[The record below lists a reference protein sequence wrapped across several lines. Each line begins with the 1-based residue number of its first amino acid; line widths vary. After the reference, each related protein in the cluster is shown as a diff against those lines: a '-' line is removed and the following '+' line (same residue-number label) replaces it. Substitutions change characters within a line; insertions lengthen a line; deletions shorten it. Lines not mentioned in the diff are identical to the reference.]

1 MIKKIFHYL
10 CVLIAGALFSA
21 LLLLI
26 YQQLFLL
33 CYQINLLAPQTYAS
47 ISNYWNDGGVIH
59 TGDIFMLLGII
70 SYFPIVFW
78 IWRRLAKYQY
88 MNLIMKP
95 LSWISNRGLDK
106 YSAGMPEVN
115 IKNLKIEEK
124 KTIEQLVQERI
135 ELENKKNP
143 QKADSAEFRKEIVEK
158 IENEIN

>member
-1 MIKKIFHYL
+1 
-10 CVLIAGALFSA
+10 
-21 LLLLI
+21 
-26 YQQLFLL
+26 
-33 CYQINLLAPQTYAS
+33 
-47 ISNYWNDGGVIH
+47 
-59 TGDIFMLLGII
+59 MLLGII

-88 MNLIMKP
+88 INLIMKP